1 MAGFHMECNTGL
13 KRAGGIKTNQI
24 ANKFPILL
32 EWNLKVV
39 YDMCVY
45 ILYRMN
51 SLNGHSLIA
60 SLSFMIFFPSS
71 QEPIKSKYTNVNR
84 NPRK

>member
-1 MAGFHMECNTGL
+1 MECNTGL
-13 KRAGGIKTNQI
+13 KRADGIKTNQI
-24 ANKFPILL
+24 ANKFPILHEL
-32 EWNLKVV
+32 NLKVV

-45 ILYRMN
+45 MLYRMN

-60 SLSFMIFFPSS
+60 SLSVMIFFPSS
-71 QEPIKSKYTNVNR
+71 QEPIKSKYTNVDR